1 MFNLDN
7 IHPFYT
13 SIDPE
18 SLSVDF
24 NVTVNSISVVV
35 ANNKQNK
42 VIEERCFDRI
52 GHKRSGDFVR
62 QVCVFSDDYHQNH
75 VFGCESALDFPVST
89 LFERFLR

>member
-24 NVTVNSISVVV
+24 NVTVNSISVVI

-42 VIEERCFDRI
+42 VFDR
-52 GHKRSGDFVR
+52 K
-62 QVCVFSDDYHQNH
+62 
-75 VFGCESALDFPVST
+75 AW
-89 LFERFLR
+89 